1 MFILNSRYNPA
12 SPIPSHIYEAD
23 DHTCLH
29 LRLEYWNSNEENM
42 TECAIYSEAA
52 SLCFYGNAPPIVTG
66 LMAFKALPVDIKA
79 VALLNYLP

>member
-1 MFILNSRYNPA
+1 MQGITQHHPFPLIFMKLMITR
-12 SPIPSHIYEAD
+12 
-23 DHTCLH
+23 LH

-42 TECAIYSEAA
+42 TERAIYSEAV

>member
-12 SPIPSHIYEAD
+12 SPIPSHIYETD
-23 DHTCLH
+23 D
-29 LRLEYWNSNEENM
+29 YEENM
-42 TECAIYSEAA
+42 TECAIYSEAV